1 MAPMLSAGGYCGYIN
16 LNTIV
21 NARGIWPLEFT
32 CRFGYP
38 GFAVLGPLQET
49 RWGDLFETM
58 IKRRGSVKMLSGFCA
73 CIVLTTPP
81 FPYDRKTVDEPVGFP
96 VIFDGAFKE
105 QERESLYYGEVG
117 LQNDQLVTS
126 GQYGWTMVAT
136 AVSDS
141 IDKASAKAGKL
152 ADRIIIPNVRY
163 RRDIGSNLIA
173 GDYVA
178 VEHYGLL
185 DPPLERS

>member
-1 MAPMLSAGGYCGYIN
+1 MLSAGGYCGYIN

-105 QERESLYYGEVG
+105 QERESLITVKSDCRMINSSRPGNMVG
-117 LQNDQLVTS
+117 QWSQPR
-126 GQYGWTMVAT
+126 YPT
-136 AVSDS
+136 A
-141 IDKASAKAGKL
+141 
-152 ADRIIIPNVRY
+152 
-163 RRDIGSNLIA
+163 
-173 GDYVA
+173 
-178 VEHYGLL
+178 
-185 DPPLERS
+185 